1 MIRKIVYGSVVV
13 AVLATGNWVAS
24 LPMPPALCQPW
35 SISATERASVF
46 MQDREQYWAMKHAQ
60 VEYSRSR
67 DWALAT
73 ASPCPVRPGSDSS
86 KAQYRAFAGD
96 ERVRRGLHAE
106 EGAEVWVKQPWRKLL
121 DGEARPVSDALSS
134 AAGYGDPEC
143 SRDRRCSSF
152 AVRDGGWSDD
162 R

>member
-1 MIRKIVYGSVVV
+1 MRLLVYGCLSA
-13 AVLATGNWVAS
+13 AVFATGHWVAS
-24 LPMPPALCQPW
+24 LPAPPQLCQPW

-46 MQDREQYWAMKHAQ
+46 MEDREQYWAMKHAQ

-67 DWALAT
+67 AWALET
-73 ASPCPVRPGSDSS
+73 GQPCPVKPGSDSS

-96 ERVRRGLHAE
+96 ERERRGLHRS
-106 EGAEVWVKQPWRKLL
+106 EGAEVWAKQHWRQYL
-121 DGEARPVSDALSS
+121 DGEARPVSDVLNS